1 MWLLKALIEDA
12 CLASVERLF
21 QHCDPLSEKHFCP
34 LAGLFKGSLK
44 SVLVSRRLCIA
55 LTAFLVKISLRYSGA
70 MPCRHLKTVMFTCL
84 LINCS
89 IGSEVCLEHQNCY
102 SSQYV
107 LLCFGGSAIVRC
119 QWNYSSPKQN
129 SSTGSEAQ
137 LYYYRGS

>member
-1 MWLLKALIEDA
+1 MWLLKALIVDA

-21 QHCDPLSEKHFCP
+21 QHCEPLNEKHFCP
-34 LAGLFKGSLK
+34 LADLFKGSLK

-89 IGSEVCLEHQNCY
+89 IVFQPKLWIRGLLGASKLLFVTIRAALFWSLCNCKM
-102 SSQYV
+102 SVELQQPQTEKQY
-107 LLCFGGSAIVRC
+107 
-119 QWNYSSPKQN
+119 WK
-129 SSTGSEAQ
+129 
-137 LYYYRGS
+137 